1 MVFFGGI
8 THAGA
13 ELIRVAHAQ
22 CARSH
27 FASQT
32 PRDRHVVGLPP

>member
-13 ELIRVAHAQ
+13 ELIRTAHSQ
-22 CARSH
+22 RARSH
-27 FASQT
+27 FGSRT
-32 PRDRHVVGLPP
+32 PCDRHVVGLQP

>member
-13 ELIRVAHAQ
+13 ELIRAAQ
-22 CARSH
+22 QSARSR
-27 FASQT
+27 FGCRT
-32 PRDRHVVGLPP
+32 PRDHHVVGLQP